1 MAYDLVVRGGSIVDG
16 SGLPAYRADVG
27 VIGDSI
33 AAIGNLAGEAAKQTI
48 DAEGLVVSP
57 GFIDGHVHM
66 DAQIFW
72 DSLGTW
78 SCWHGITSVIMGNC
92 GFSLAPC
99 AEKDK
104 ALVVRNLERSE
115 DIPAAAMEAGIRWSW
130 TTFPEFLDTV
140 ERLPKG
146 MNYACYVGHSALRSY
161 VMGER
166 AFTDAAGADDIGA
179 MKRELAAALRA
190 GAIGLSTSR
199 FRGHK
204 TPEGL
209 PVTSRQADWSEVE
222 ALVGVMRDEKS
233 GVFEIA
239 READDHYPEKLAAEQ
254 ARLKAL
260 AVSTGVPVTFGSSWY
275 HHDTPDVWRTQFA
288 MVDET
293 IAAGGRMLVQATAS
307 WNGSLRSFETLMLYD
322 RAPVWREFRKLPL
335 GEQEKGLRDPEM
347 KRKLIDAAHAYAG
360 TKDPTAPNALQRKI
374 DWNWI
379 FPCDRPMPPFRSIAS
394 IAQERGKS
402 EIEVVIDL
410 ALEKHLKL
418 FLVNPNSNQDQ
429 DFVLAMIR
437 HPHTAVTFSDSGA
450 HVASVLNPVQT
461 HLLGYWVRERQAV
474 TLEAAVRKITFDLAA
489 FWGLHGRGLVRKGY
503 KADLVVFDPR
513 TVGPDMPELV
523 HDLPTGAA
531 RLVQRANGIAATV
544 VNGQIFMLDG
554 VPTGALAGRL
564 LRAGSRAEI
573 SGKGSRA

>member
-1 MAYDLVVRGGSIVDG
+1 MAFDIIIKGGSIVDG
-16 SGLPAYRADVG
+16 SGLPSYRADVG
-27 VIGDSI
+27 VIDDTI
-33 AAIGNLAGEAAKQTI
+33 AEIGNLAGVAATRTI
-48 DAEGLVVSP
+48 DADGHVVTP

-72 DSLGTW
+72 DPLGTW
-78 SCWHGITSVIMGNC
+78 SCWHGVTSVIMGNC

-99 AEKDK
+99 AEHDK

-115 DIPAAAMEAGIRWSW
+115 DIPAAAMAAGIHWSW
-130 TTFPEFLDTV
+130 TTFPQFLDTV
-140 ERLPKG
+140 EKLPKG

-166 AFTDAAGADDIGA
+166 GFTEKARTDDLQA
-179 MKRELAAALRA
+179 MKRELGSALNA

-204 TPEGL
+204 TPDGS
-209 PVTSRQADWSEVE
+209 PVTSRLADWSEVE
-222 ALVGVMRDEKS
+222 ALVGVMSDCGH

-239 READDHYPEKLAAEQ
+239 REAEDKDPEKLAAEQ

-260 AVSTGVPVTFGSSWY
+260 AVSTGVPITFGSSWY

-335 GEQEKGLRDPEM
+335 AEQEVGLRDPVM
-347 KRKLIDAAHAYAG
+347 RRKLIAAAHAYGG
-360 TKDPTAPNALQRKI
+360 TNDPTAPNALQRKI

-379 FPCDRPMPPFRSIAS
+379 FPCDKPMPPFSSIAA
-394 IAQERGKS
+394 IARERGVS
-402 EIEVVIDL
+402 EIEAVIDL
-410 ALEKHLKL
+410 ALEKKLKL
-418 FLVNPNSNQDQ
+418 FLINPNSNQDQ

-437 HPHTAVTFSDSGA
+437 HPHAAVTFSDSGA

-461 HLLGYWVRERQAV
+461 YLLGYWVRERQAV
-474 TLEAAVRKITFDLAA
+474 TLEAAVRKLTFDLAS
-489 FWGLHGRGLVRKGY
+489 FWGLRGRGLVRKGY
-503 KADLVVFDPR
+503 KADLNVLDPK
-513 TVGPDMPELV
+513 TVGPGLPELV

-531 RLVQRANGIAATV
+531 RLIQRAHGISSTI
-544 VNGQIFMLDG
+544 VNGKVFMRNG
-554 VPTGALAGRL
+554 VHTGELAGQL
-564 LRAGSRAEI
+564 LRSGPRAVP
-573 SGKGSRA
+573 GQ